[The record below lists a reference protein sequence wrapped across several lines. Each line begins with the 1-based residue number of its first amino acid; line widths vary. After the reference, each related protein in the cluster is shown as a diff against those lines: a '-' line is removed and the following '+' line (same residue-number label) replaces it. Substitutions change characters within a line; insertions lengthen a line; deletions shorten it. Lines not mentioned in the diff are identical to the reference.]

1 VGTFLGGYI
10 TERAT
15 DRFPTAMAWV
25 PAIGIALAVPA
36 YAAAFF
42 SENLD
47 TVFVLWGIGAVF
59 HYSYLGAQYN
69 IGQGVVS
76 NRSRATA
83 IAVLLILVSLI
94 GNGIGPYFVGF
105 MSDLFMQQQLVA
117 LDPSTWLSPEA
128 CKAADAV
135 RSDAEE
141 ALCRT
146 ANSTGLKY
154 SMAATA
160 SIFLIASV
168 CFIMCARTLKQDFV
182 AQLGSASA

>member
-1 VGTFLGGYI
+1 
-10 TERAT
+10 
-15 DRFPTAMAWV
+15 M
-25 PAIGIALAVPA
+25 PA

-42 SENLD
+42 EDLD

-105 MSDLFMQQQLVA
+105 MSDLFMQQQLLA
-117 LDPSTWLSPEA
+117 STPVPYCHPRFA
-128 CKAADAV
+128 
-135 RSDAEE
+135 
-141 ALCRT
+141 
-146 ANSTGLKY
+146 
-154 SMAATA
+154 
-160 SIFLIASV
+160 
-168 CFIMCARTLKQDFV
+168 KQT
-182 AQLGSASA
+182 